1 MEKIFPNEVKSECLS
16 CATLLRNEPFSFQV
30 AFKNEESFKEIT
42 RVYVRVETNLNITLI
57 SEYFEA
63 GKNKKSKLLKQAEKY
78 AKSSSEAE
86 KVAQKAERDSIDI
99 KKAEYM
105 ESRVGEVF
113 DGTISNVTNFG
124 VYVELENTIEGLI
137 RFENLGL
144 GEDAYF
150 GGRLE
155 KEYFIYDDDHKCLIG
170 ERSRKVY
177 KVGDKITVRVI
188 EANKLLRR
196 ISFAEILE

>member
-1 MEKIFPNEVKSECLS
+1 M
-16 CATLLRNEPFSFQV
+16 
-30 AFKNEESFKEIT
+30 
-42 RVYVRVETNLNITLI
+42 
-57 SEYFEA
+57 
-63 GKNKKSKLLKQAEKY
+63 KQAEKY

-124 VYVELENTIEGLI
+124 VYVELENTVEGLI

-144 GEDAYF
+144 GEDAHF

-170 ERSRKVY
+170 EKSRKVY